1 MCKVG
6 IFLIGIDLYHSTSSL
21 FQKLILHKTG
31 SYLDLIVHIIGLM
44 TLLLAYRGRVKR
56 NIAGK
61 VVLPVMIV
69 NGFKQ
74 LVAGQFVTFV
84 DNSTQEAAA
93 DDGDDNAA
101 GMIQFDKLRFFDN
114 PHVDNVERLMVVKT
128 LLFVMVMAKLAFQ
141 GDDSC
146 VGENEWFPWQQQEE
160 SANVVETSSEVKKKD

>member
-6 IFLIGIDLYHSTSSL
+6 IFLIGIDLYHSTSTL

-74 LVAGQFVTFV
+74 LLDGQFVTFV
-84 DNSTQEAAA
+84 DNSTQAE
-93 DDGDDNAA
+93 DYDGAA
-101 GMIQFDKLRFFDN
+101 GLQFDKLRFFDN
-114 PHVDNVERLMVVKT
+114 PHVNNVERLMVVKT

-146 VGENEWFPWQQQEE
+146 VGENEWFPWQQQHQE
-160 SANVVETSSEVKKKD
+160 SANVVVEKSSEVKKKD

>member
-6 IFLIGIDLYHSTSSL
+6 IFLIGIDLYHSTSTL

-44 TLLLAYRGRVKR
+44 TLLLAYRGRLKR

-84 DNSTQEAAA
+84 DNSTQAE
-93 DDGDDNAA
+93 DYHGDNNAA

-114 PHVDNVERLMVVKT
+114 PHAGNVERMMVVKT
-128 LLFVMVMAKLAFQ
+128 LLFVMIMAKLAFQ

-146 VGENEWFPWQQQEE
+146 VGENEWFPWQQQDGC
-160 SANVVETSSEVKKKD
+160 VVEKSGVKKKD

>member
-6 IFLIGIDLYHSTSSL
+6 IFLIGIDLYHSTSTL

-74 LVAGQFVTFV
+74 LLDGQFVTFV
-84 DNSTQEAAA
+84 DNSTQAE
-93 DDGDDNAA
+93 DYDGDNNAA
-101 GMIQFDKLRFFDN
+101 GLQFDKLRFFDN
-114 PHVDNVERLMVVKT
+114 PHVNNVERLMVVKT

-146 VGENEWFPWQQQEE
+146 VGENEWFPWQQQHQE
-160 SANVVETSSEVKKKD
+160 SANVVVEKSEVKKKD

>member
-6 IFLIGIDLYHSTSSL
+6 IFLIGIDLYHSTSTL

-84 DNSTQEAAA
+84 DNSTQAE
-93 DDGDDNAA
+93 DYDGDNAA
-101 GMIQFDKLRFFDN
+101 AMIQFDKLRFFDN

-146 VGENEWFPWQQQEE
+146 VGENEWFPWQQQDGC
-160 SANVVETSSEVKKKD
+160 VVEKSGVKKKD

>member
-6 IFLIGIDLYHSTSSL
+6 IFLIGIDLYHSTSTL

-74 LVAGQFVTFV
+74 LIAGQFVTFV
-84 DNSTQEAAA
+84 DNSTQAE
-93 DDGDDNAA
+93 DGGDGDVA
-101 GMIQFDKLRFFDN
+101 GLQFDKLRFFDN

-128 LLFVMVMAKLAFQ
+128 LLFVMVMARLAFQ

-146 VGENEWFPWQQQEE
+146 VGENEWFPWQQQQQE
-160 SANVVETSSEVKKKD
+160 SASVVETSEVKKKD

>member
-6 IFLIGIDLYHSTSSL
+6 IFLIGIDLYHSTSTL

-61 VVLPVMIV
+61 VVLPVMI
-69 NGFKQ
+69 
-74 LVAGQFVTFV
+74 
-84 DNSTQEAAA
+84 
-93 DDGDDNAA
+93 
-101 GMIQFDKLRFFDN
+101 
-114 PHVDNVERLMVVKT
+114 
-128 LLFVMVMAKLAFQ
+128 LAFQ

-146 VGENEWFPWQQQEE
+146 VGENEWFPWQQQHQE
-160 SANVVETSSEVKKKD
+160 SANVVVEKSSEVKKKD

>member
-6 IFLIGIDLYHSTSSL
+6 IFLIGIDLYHSTSTL

-56 NIAGK
+56 HIAGK
-61 VVLPVMIV
+61 VVLPVMVV

-84 DNSTQEAAA
+84 DNSTQAE
-93 DDGDDNAA
+93 DYDGDNAA
-101 GMIQFDKLRFFDN
+101 GMIQFDKLRFLII
-114 PHVDNVERLMVVKT
+114 HMLTM
-128 LLFVMVMAKLAFQ
+128 
-141 GDDSC
+141 
-146 VGENEWFPWQQQEE
+146 
-160 SANVVETSSEVKKKD
+160 